1 MRPLALQLERVFDLR
16 QANRRSLR
24 RASKFEE
31 ASTRYLAYPFP
42 NQTSVRLNRPGSH
55 AVLLLFQ
62 AANGLLRGSEKV
74 GHALVLLSQ
83 SVAAFTEKNHIF
95 EKTHLFS
102 MRRG

>member
-74 GHALVLLSQ
+74 GHALGGQHTSSLGPLLHPIRR
-83 SVAAFTEKNHIF
+83 AG
-95 EKTHLFS
+95 LFAGS
-102 MRRG
+102 